1 MISDDEPLWIP
12 QHFEEWFD
20 QSIISTYRRPFQFD
34 SRVAPMPFI
43 HAVYGRRGV
52 NKLRLMEH
60 LLKRNEILSYTV
72 VSVELGHTR
81 DAQLNIRCI
90 IDSSVEI
97 NNNVVKQ
104 EELLHQHEQERR
116 NGQRGD
122 IARQQFEEQPQ
133 QEQPIHMIIVDH
145 MDVMIYEP
153 DDEAARLSTLRLV
166 DAAKDARV
174 ILIGLF
180 DRTPGD
186 KENISHVAREVH
198 DVFFSKF
205 VTKGFASAP
214 HKTFRIEL
222 FKWAIERFRA
232 HLIKSRPIEVNLDE
246 LDYNQLANCS
256 TFATPENVIEFLQR
270 ALVPVVQVA
279 ETVLIDL
286 PYLMSYMH
294 VLAAGHHVCQYD
306 TYDLEERFSQT
317 CGRGIGNRP
326 NAVAQK
332 PSVVDEAPDG
342 GIELGITAFSAKG
355 GTIDGVFGL
364 LGVKKEEK
372 DESIVKTQAE
382 EDWEDNPGLA
392 ICPVSPLDEDTSS
405 KRDEEEANN
414 TKNNKGVVAP
424 AFAEGSGYWGCV
436 PPPSNNHDD
445 DWDAD
450 RVEKDEDTS
459 SKRERT
465 PVIDED
471 GCDMKK
477 KTKVET
483 D

>member
-1 MISDDEPLWIP
+1 MTSDDEPLWIP

-90 IDSSVEI
+90 IDSSLEI
-97 NNNVVKQ
+97 NNAVVHQQ
-104 EELLHQHEQERR
+104 EQLQQQHSREQL
-116 NGQRGD
+116 QQ
-122 IARQQFEEQPQ
+122 RQQEHSREQPQ
-133 QEQPIHMIIVDH
+133 EQLQPIHMIIVDH

-326 NAVAQK
+326 NANAQK

-405 KRDEEEANN
+405 KR
-414 TKNNKGVVAP
+414 
-424 AFAEGSGYWGCV
+424 
-436 PPPSNNHDD
+436 
-445 DWDAD
+445 
-450 RVEKDEDTS
+450 
-459 SKRERT
+459 ERT
-465 PVIDED
+465 PVIDDD
-471 GCDMKK
+471 GCELKK

-483 D
+483 N